1 MVTETHDKDMA
12 KKTKNPTNLMSY
24 DFLPNV
30 SGGGNTMN
38 NLFNQLMNLG
48 VAQRQE
54 PIAKQ
59 EAAQA
64 FFKPISAYL
73 DEANEKIVD
82 GMVEYREENP
92 ELEEGMLFQ
101 GTDAAIGEALEA
113 NSVEFKKLNR
123 KLAYMSP
130 SSPNYAKTVAK
141 MNKINKDNISL
152 RDQNKKLLD
161 IHNLLLTDRVQDISG
176 ANEAGMAKMF
186 VDIQQNKT
194 DNFSVK
200 DGQIIWTNP
209 DKNGLQRE
217 IKISGVK
224 ADGPILKTDVSNVFD
239 LKTKFQKTPASLLD
253 PSDAASKVGTQIKS
267 LGKDGFSS
275 MVWDNLNGNNAKYS
289 KDNKFYNTQR
299 LINDFEKTLGVTLS
313 ADEENR
319 LKKEGPNYKFQEGG
333 MTFGDYADKWVADE
347 MLKEKKAGTG
357 LPTKPTNDLDGT
369 GLPFSNNQVFSGGVT
384 GGNLNLIYSK
394 LGGNAGPINV
404 PGKGDYMVDATTN
417 IWTNQKNGE
426 TMSGD
431 QMIDVVQQ
439 AVPSFNLRNDVRFQ
453 QFKGTDGA
461 TQTMSLEGGDIK
473 NKYGFGF
480 SSQSISPNAILST
493 LQGMPSVGNINT
505 EEDVQ
510 RVLDLIK
517 SNPKAKERLIEQ
529 INSDNN
535 TKIKSKH
542 LEDML
547 EALIN
552 RIQ

>member
-1 MVTETHDKDMA
+1 MTEPNKDMA

-30 SGGGNTMN
+30 GGGGSAMN
-38 NLFNQLMNLG
+38 NLFNQLMKLG
-48 VAQRQE
+48 TAQRQE

-59 EAAQA
+59 QAAQA

-73 DEANEKIVD
+73 DEANQKIVD
-82 GMVEYREENP
+82 GMIEYKEKNP
-92 ELEEGMLFQ
+92 ELEEGLLFQ
-101 GTDAAIGEALEA
+101 GTDAAIGEALET
-113 NSVEFKKLNR
+113 NSAEFKKLNR

-130 SSPNYAKTVAK
+130 SSPNYADTVAK
-141 MNKINKDNISL
+141 MNKINKDNVSL

-176 ANEAGMAKMF
+176 ANEAGMQKMF
-186 VDIQQNKT
+186 EDIQQNKK
-194 DNFSVK
+194 DNFSVR

-209 DKNGLQRE
+209 DKGGLEQE
-217 IKISGVK
+217 IKVSSIK
-224 ADGPILKTDVSNVFD
+224 TNGPILKTDVSNVYN
-239 LKTKFQKTPASLLD
+239 LKTSFQQTPASLLD
-253 PSDAASKVGTQIKS
+253 PSDAASRVGTQIKG
-267 LGKDGFSS
+267 LGKDGFGS
-275 MVWDNLNGNNAKYS
+275 MIWDNLNGNDAKYS

-347 MLKEKKAGTG
+347 MLKEKKVGKG
-357 LPTKPTNDLDGT
+357 LPSTSDLNDPDDT

-404 PGKGDYMVDATTN
+404 PGKGDYMVDSATN
-417 IWTNQKNGE
+417 IWTNQKTGD

-480 SSQSISPNAILST
+480 FSQSISPNAILST
-493 LQGMPSVGNINT
+493 LQDMPSIGNINT
-505 EEDVQ
+505 KEDVQ
-510 RVLDLIK
+510 RVLDLVK

-535 TKIKSKH
+535 TKIKNKH